1 MLNKLLI
8 TGLVFSCLFTSD
20 GWQEHFIKKDFH
32 APAADTVRQIVPL
45 GGNSWV
51 TVKTPGGKEKV
62 TNEGWINWEDTLAV
76 FSAYL
81 KTDKPGTFELFS
93 NLSVPEGKSTIQ
105 CTINDEAKRTE
116 IEGKEDHLQ
125 YLGTWNITSP
135 GYIRIDIKGLSRSGK
150 IFARMK
156 ELQIS
161 GTAVDDRTA
170 YVKNNEGNFFYWGR
184 RGPSVHINYDA
195 SETGDDAEWFYNEIT
210 VPEGNDVIGSYFM
223 ADGFKEGYFGMQVN
237 SPSERHVLFSVW
249 SPFQTDDPKSIPEN
263 KKIILIKKG
272 EGVHTGEFGNE
283 GAGGQS
289 YLNYD
294 WKAGTTYGFL
304 LHARPA
310 GNDHTVFTAYFFT
323 PETGR
328 WNLIASFSRPETNTY
343 LTRLHSFLENFE
355 PSTGYITR
363 KAFYGNQWVVNTK
376 GEWKPLTK
384 MVFTV
389 DNTGQKGY
397 RMDYGG
403 GVENGRFFL
412 RNCGFFNDNTLIKSK
427 FEHKP
432 STGRPSVD
440 LDSLN

>member
-1 MLNKLLI
+1 MNKFLI
-8 TGLVFSCLFTSD
+8 PGFLFSCLFLSG
-20 GWQEHFIKKDFH
+20 GWTNSFLRSGYNMI
-32 APAADTVRQIVPL
+32 PADTIGQTVPL

-51 TVKTPGGKEKV
+51 TVKASGGKERV
-62 TNEGWINWEDTLAV
+62 TNDGWINWEDTNAV
-76 FSAYL
+76 FSTYVKL
-81 KTDKPGTFELFS
+81 DRPGTI
-93 NLSVPEGKSTIQ
+93 NLYAVLGVPDGQSVILCG
-105 CTINDEAKRTE
+105 INKVYKE
-116 IEGKEDHLQ
+116 IHLIGREEHEQ
-125 YLGTWNITSP
+125 YFGTWEIASP
-135 GYIRIDIKGLSRSGK
+135 GYIKIDMKGIKRTGTSFAQMKKLRIAGSAAGSN
-150 IFARMK
+150 
-156 ELQIS
+156 
-161 GTAVDDRTA
+161 TA
-170 YVKNNEGNFFYWGR
+170 YIKNNEGNYFYWGR

-195 SETGDDAEWFYNEIT
+195 AETGDNAEWFYNEVT
-210 VPEGNDVIGSYFM
+210 VPDGNDVIGSYFM
-223 ADGFKEGYFGMQVN
+223 ADGFREGYFGMQVN
-237 SPSERHVLFSVW
+237 SPTERHVLFSVW
-249 SPFQTDDPKSIPEN
+249 SPFQTDDPKSIPED

-294 WKAGTTYGFL
+294 WKAGVTYRFL

-363 KAFYGNQWVVNTK
+363 KAFYGNQWVVDTK

-384 MVFTV
+384 MVFTG
-389 DNTGQKGY
+389 DATAKIGY

-403 GVENGRFFL
+403 GEEGDQFFL
-412 RNCGFFNDNTLIKSK
+412 RNCGFFNDNTMMGSR

-432 STGRPSVD
+432 SAKRPSVD